1 MPRLD
6 AMRSAYAVFVG
17 WGFAIALLA
26 GTCYASSPGDGGGP
40 YQAYTLR
47 HKRAAEVERVL
58 AEMLT
63 SAGVS
68 AHVVVDA
75 RGNQLLVRGPE
86 TAQQIARELIST
98 LDRPPEARPLVRTY
112 GVGTA
117 ALADAA
123 RRVRQQFADRRGE
136 VAVSTDPE
144 TGQLFVL
151 APPDVHKEIA
161 KLVARQGTIGAKG
174 AASDQANGEAIRQP
188 VRQASLMATEDF
200 VPTPN
205 LGARRAEEQL
215 RQMYGRRLIVQ
226 EATQS
231 RERPAYRFVDGRG
244 RRVELLADHSRNGFF
259 LVGNESLV
267 KQFSRLLR
275 ALDATAQ
282 SEDSGVRVIP
292 VHHASPSKIRE
303 AVEAWRASSR
313 EPGADPGARRSSS
326 PVGPAAEDQSAVDG
340 PGGLRLASYLFQ
352 AADGAAGG
360 AAAGPMRAGP
370 GQRAGGAPAGGVA
383 KPGAGAEVPP
393 AEGPAPVEPVRPP
406 AKPLTPEEEEEFRR
420 RLRQLGADVQ
430 VEILPDLDAIIL
442 RGRDR
447 DLKELQ
453 RIIEEIERLSAET
466 EPAIDIYVLRHASG
480 EAVSS
485 ILRQVNEDYLGG
497 RQGRVTIMPLG
508 KPNALLLIGW
518 GDAVRAAKEL
528 IAKLDQPVEPRTE
541 QRIFH
546 LRHAPASSVATAITQ
561 FLTSRATG
569 MGPRVQVMPDPRTN
583 SLVVHAAPRDM
594 AEVELLIERLDT
606 AQTDTVLQTRVF
618 KLYNALATDVAGTLQ
633 AAVEAAR
640 GGGPAQASA
649 ALELLAVDP
658 KGQRLV
664 KSGVLAEVRL
674 SADPRLNVI
683 IVHAPPESMELLAA
697 LIRQLDTPGA
707 AAQIKVFRIINGDA
721 TAVANMLRS
730 LIPTGGPPGPPLAPP
745 AEGESALIP
754 MRFSVDTRTNSIIAV
769 GAPSD
774 LRIVEALVIRLDEQD
789 VQQRQTAVY
798 RLKNAPALD
807 VAQAINDFL
816 RSQRQLQ
823 LAAPGVL
830 SPFQQLE
837 SEVVVVP
844 EPVSNALILSATPR
858 FFKEIADLI
867 EKLDSPPPQV
877 MIQVLIAEVQLS
889 NNDEF
894 GVEFGLQDSI
904 LFDRSLLSGN
914 LTTITQTLQQSTPA
928 GIITQTT
935 QSTPFA
941 TLNPGFNFNTSDPL
955 GNSASVQS
963 LAASSKV
970 GTQGLTS
977 FGVGRVNNELG
988 FGGLVLSA
996 SSESVSVL
1004 IRALQATRRLEVLSR
1019 PQIMTM
1025 DNQPAFIQIGQ
1036 RVPRISSTGIVST
1049 GQFNAIDLV
1058 NIGLILGVTPRI
1070 SPEGMVVME
1079 IDAENS
1085 NLAPISE
1092 GIPVTVAG
1100 GQVIRSPTFNTTM
1113 AQTTVSAADG
1123 ETIVLGGLITKG
1135 RTRLDRRV
1143 PLLADIPVLGALF
1156 RYHNVVEKR
1165 TELLIVLTPHIVRTP
1180 EEAERVKRL
1189 ESARMTW
1196 CLGDVEELHGEAGL
1210 TRAGGT
1216 PEVIY
1221 PDITPR
1227 GKPAERSAWEI
1238 IAPREAKPEGP
1249 AGPDQAPPSREQG
1262 PPGVR
1267 ELPERKPTEMP
1278 PPEPIPPGVRTDGP
1292 RESGAHAPWG
1302 ASPTGSGHPEI
1313 GSQFLPGTTETAS
1326 PRLGNPLRPAPVA
1339 APADAQPLPARMP
1352 SPEF

>member
-1 MPRLD
+1 MIPRLE
-6 AMRSAYAVFVG
+6 AMRSAYAALVG
-17 WGFAIALLA
+17 WGFAVALLA
-26 GTCYASSPGDGGGP
+26 GLVSARAASPAEGPFQTYA
-40 YQAYTLR
+40 LR

-58 AEMLT
+58 TEMLT
-63 SAGVS
+63 HAGVS
-68 AHVVVDA
+68 AHVFVDA

-86 TAQQIARELIST
+86 PAQQIARELI
-98 LDRPPEARPLVRTY
+98 
-112 GVGTA
+112 A
-117 ALADAA
+117 ALDQPATSRPVVRVYAVPPGALAA
-123 RRVRQQFADRRGE
+123 VAERVRRRFADHAGD
-136 VAVSTDPE
+136 VAVSTDPD
-144 TGQLFVL
+144 TGQLIVL
-151 APPDVHKEIA
+151 ASPEVHHEVA
-161 KLVARQGTIGAKG
+161 SLVAGSGASGLASSGDG
-174 AASDQANGEAIRQP
+174 ADKEGP
-188 VRQASLMATEDF
+188 VRPPVLQTSLTATEEF
-200 VPTPN
+200 VPTPH
-205 LGARRAEEQL
+205 LGVRRTEEQL
-215 RQMYGRRLIVQ
+215 RQMYGQRLTLQ
-226 EATQS
+226 PAS
-231 RERPAYRFVDGRG
+231 RPGERPAYRFVDSRG
-244 RRVELLADHSRNGFF
+244 RRVELLADPSRNGFLIVGNVS
-259 LVGNESLV
+259 LVG
-267 KQFSRLLR
+267 QFSRLVR
-275 ALDATAQ
+275 ALDSAGQADGA
-282 SEDSGVRVIP
+282 SVRVVP
-292 VHHASPSKIRE
+292 VRHASPSKVRE
-303 AVEAWRASSR
+303 AVEAWRASTR
-313 EPGADPGARRSSS
+313 ESGADSGLPAPPRRH
-326 PVGPAAEDQSAVDG
+326 GPAGDDQSALDA
-340 PGGLRLASYLFQ
+340 PGGVRLAGYLFQ
-352 AADGAAGG
+352 SAEGGAEVGAGG
-360 AAAGPMRAGP
+360 GPPAGPTPAGGGEP
-370 GQRAGGAPAGGVA
+370 MGAPAG
-383 KPGAGAEVPP
+383 KAGPSPREPTP
-393 AEGPAPVEPVRPP
+393 AERPTPGEAVRPP
-406 AKPLTPEEEEEFRR
+406 AKPLTPEEEEELRR

-466 EPAIDIYVLRHASG
+466 EPAIDIYVLRHVSG
-480 EAVSS
+480 EAVSA

-497 RQGRVTIMPLG
+497 RQGRITIMPLG

-528 IAKLDQPVEPRTE
+528 IAKLDQPVAPQTE

-546 LRHAPASSVATAITQ
+546 LRHASASTVATTITQ

-569 MGPRVQVMPDPRTN
+569 MGPRVEVMPDLRTN
-583 SLVVHAAPRDM
+583 SLLVHAAPRDM

-606 AQTDTVLQTRVF
+606 AETNAVLQTRVF

-633 AAVEAAR
+633 AALDAAR
-640 GGGPAQASA
+640 GGGPAQPSA

-664 KSGVLAEVRL
+664 KSGVLADVRL

-683 IVHAPPESMELLAA
+683 VVHAPAESMELLAA

-707 AAQIKVFRIINGDA
+707 AAQIKVFRIVNGDA

-774 LRIVEALVIRLDEQD
+774 LRIVEALIIRLDEED

-798 RLKNAPALD
+798 RLKNAPAID

-904 LFDRSLLSGN
+904 LFDRSLLAGN

-941 TLNPGFNFNTSDPL
+941 TLNPGFNFNNSEPL
-955 GNSASVQS
+955 GNSASAQS
-963 LAASSKV
+963 LANSSKV

-1196 CLGDVEELHGEAGL
+1196 CLGDVEELHGQAGL
-1210 TRAGGT
+1210 TRAGGA

-1227 GKPAERSAWEI
+1227 GKPPSRSAWELI
-1238 IAPREAKPEGP
+1238 SPREAQPEE
-1249 AGPDQAPPSREQG
+1249 PSRQEQG
-1262 PPGVR
+1262 PGAVPA
-1267 ELPERKPTEMP
+1267 LPETKPRERP
-1278 PPEPIPPGVRTDGP
+1278 APEAVPPGRPVQGP
-1292 RESGAHAPWG
+1292 QEGAAHGPPAFVPGPPSEPGSRRQTAPSTPDVAG
-1302 ASPTGSGHPEI
+1302 PQLA
-1313 GSQFLPGTTETAS
+1313 
-1326 PRLGNPLRPAPVA
+1326 NPLRPAETPP
-1339 APADAQPLPARMP
+1339 PATAFGPF
-1352 SPEF
+1352 PEH

>member
-1 MPRLD
+1 MPRFD
-6 AMRSAYAVFVG
+6 TMRSAQAALVSWFFFV
-17 WGFAIALLA
+17 ALLA
-26 GTCYASSPGDGGGP
+26 GMGPAKAASPGQEP
-40 YQAYTLR
+40 YQTYVLR
-47 HKRAAEVERVL
+47 YKEAAEVERVL
-58 AEMLT
+58 TEMLT
-63 SAGVS
+63 GAGVS
-68 AHVVVDA
+68 ANVFVDS
-75 RGNQLLVRGPE
+75 RNNQLLIRGPE
-86 TAQQIARELIST
+86 TAQQIARELIAT
-98 LDRPPEARPLVRTY
+98 LDRPPSARPVVRVY
-112 GVGTA
+112 PVESGA
-117 ALADAA
+117 AAA
-123 RRVRQQFADRRGE
+123 VAERVRRHLASRSAD
-136 VAVSTDPE
+136 VAVSADPE
-144 TGQLFVL
+144 SGQLIVL
-151 APPDVHKEIA
+151 APADVHQEVA
-161 KLVARQGTIGAKG
+161 NLVAGKGTAGPERSGQAGAT
-174 AASDQANGEAIRQP
+174 NEPLRPP
-188 VRQASLMATEDF
+188 VRQMSLTVTEEF
-200 VPTPN
+200 VPTSH
-205 LGARRAEEQL
+205 LGIRRAEEQL
-215 RQMYGRRLIVQ
+215 RQIYGSRLTLQ
-226 EATQS
+226 ASDRPGEK
-231 RERPAYRFVDGRG
+231 PAYRFVDGRG
-244 RRVELLADHSRNGFF
+244 RRVELLADHSRNGFLIVGNVS
-259 LVGNESLV
+259 LVG
-267 KQFSRLLR
+267 QFSRLLR
-275 ALDATAQ
+275 ALDGAGQTEGA
-282 SEDSGVRVIP
+282 SIRVVPVR
-292 VHHASPSKIRE
+292 HASPSKVRE
-303 AVEAWRASSR
+303 AVEAWRASISDS
-313 EPGADPGARRSSS
+313 ATDPGAPAR
-326 PVGPAAEDQSAVDG
+326 PPAPGPANDDQSALDA
-340 PGGLRLASYLFQ
+340 PGGVRLAGYLFQ
-352 AADGAAGG
+352 SAGE
-360 AAAGPMRAGP
+360 A
-370 GQRAGGAPAGGVA
+370 AGGVA
-383 KPGAGAEVPP
+383 GGGPPAGPTPGAGSQPTGP
-393 AEGPAPVEPVRPP
+393 AAAKPGPAAGETLPGEGPAPGEAVRPP
-406 AKPLTPEEEEEFRR
+406 AKPLTAEEEEELRR

-447 DLKELQ
+447 DIKELQ

-480 EAVSS
+480 EAVSA

-546 LRHAPASSVATAITQ
+546 LRHAPASTVATTITQ
-561 FLTSRATG
+561 FMTARATG

-583 SLVVHAAPRDM
+583 SLLVHAAPRDM

-606 AQTDTVLQTRVF
+606 VETNAVLQTRVF
-618 KLYNALATDVAGTLQ
+618 KLYNTLAADVAATLQ
-633 AAVEAAR
+633 AALDAAR
-640 GGGPAQASA
+640 AAGPAQASA

-664 KSGVLAEVRL
+664 KSGLLADVRL

-683 IVHAPPESMELLAA
+683 IVHAPAESMELLAA

-707 AAQIKVFRIINGDA
+707 AAQIKVFRIVNGDA

-730 LIPTGGPPGPPLAPP
+730 LIPVGGPPGPPLAPP

-774 LRIVEALVIRLDEQD
+774 LRIVEALIIRLDEQD

-798 RLKNAPALD
+798 RLKNAPAVD

-904 LFDRSLLSGN
+904 LFDRSLLAGN

-941 TLNPGFNFNTSDPL
+941 TLNPGFNFNTSEPL
-955 GNSASVQS
+955 GNSAGAPS
-963 LAASSKV
+963 LATSSKV

-977 FGVGRVNNELG
+977 FGIGRINNELG

-1036 RVPRISSTGIVST
+1036 RVPRISSTGIVAT
-1049 GQFNAIDLV
+1049 GQFNAIELV

-1135 RTRLDRRV
+1135 QTRLDRRV

-1156 RYHNVVEKR
+1156 RYHNVMEKR

-1196 CLGDVEELHGEAGL
+1196 CLGDVQELHGEAGL
-1210 TRAGGT
+1210 TRSGGT

-1221 PDITPR
+1221 PDLMPR
-1227 GKPAERSAWEI
+1227 GKPAARSAWELI
-1238 IAPREAKPEGP
+1238 SPRNGEAE
-1249 AGPDQAPPSREQG
+1249 G
-1262 PPGVR
+1262 PPGPDHGPPDMP
-1267 ELPERKPTEMP
+1267 EPEMPETKPPERPA
-1278 PPEPIPPGVRTDGP
+1278 PEAIPPGRPIERPPGSAARPLSGLSLQRGEESGRGGQEQPHASEAVGP
-1292 RESGAHAPWG
+1292 RP
-1302 ASPTGSGHPEI
+1302 
-1313 GSQFLPGTTETAS
+1313 
-1326 PRLGNPLRPAPVA
+1326 GNPLRPGEPTPPTAF
-1339 APADAQPLPARMP
+1339 LP
-1352 SPEF
+1352 SLEH

>member
-1 MPRLD
+1 MPRFD
-6 AMRSAYAVFVG
+6 AMRSRYAALVG
-17 WGFAIALLA
+17 WGFILALLA
-26 GTCYASSPGDGGGP
+26 GYSRAPAAESPQGT
-40 YQAYTLR
+40 YQSYVLQ
-47 HKRAAEVERVL
+47 HKRAAEVEGVL
-58 AEMLT
+58 TQLLAN
-63 SAGVS
+63 AGVS
-68 AHVVVDA
+68 AQVFIDP
-75 RGNQLLVRGPE
+75 RGNQLVVRGPE
-86 TAQQIARELIST
+86 AAHQIARELIAT
-98 LDRPPEARPLVRTY
+98 VDRSPAARPEVRVYTVDPA
-112 GVGTA
+112 GLAATA
-117 ALADAA
+117 E
-123 RRVRQQFADRRGE
+123 RVQRHFAQRRGE
-136 VAVSTDPE
+136 VAVSADFQ
-144 TGQLFVL
+144 TGQLIVL
-151 APPDVHKEIA
+151 APPDAHKDIA
-161 KLVARQGTIGAKG
+161 RLLAGEGATG
-174 AASDQANGEAIRQP
+174 GGPSAPGRVPEEAARQP
-188 VRQASLMATEDF
+188 VRQASLMATEEF
-200 VPTPN
+200 VATPN
-205 LGARRAEEQL
+205 LGVRRAEERLQ
-215 RQMYGRRLIVQ
+215 QMYGSRLSVQ
-226 EATQS
+226 PGV
-231 RERPAYRFVDGRG
+231 RPGGGPTYRFVDARG
-244 RRVELLADHSRNGFF
+244 RRVELTADRSRNGFV
-259 LVGNESLV
+259 LVGNVSLV
-267 KQFSRLLR
+267 GQFSRLLR
-275 ALDATAQ
+275 ALDAAGP
-282 SEDSGVRVIP
+282 SDGAGIRVVPVR
-292 VHHASPSKIRE
+292 HASPSKVRE
-303 AVEAWRASSR
+303 AVEAWRASVL
-313 EPGADPGARRSSS
+313 S
-326 PVGPAAEDQSAVDG
+326 PEAGSTAPAPPRAKLPASDDQSALDEA
-340 PGGLRLASYLFQ
+340 GGLRLASYLFQ
-352 AADGAAGG
+352 GAEGGAGAGAGG
-360 AAAGPMRAGP
+360 AAAAGP
-370 GQRAGGAPAGGVA
+370 GPSAAGGPAQAGA
-383 KPGAGAEVPP
+383 KPGPAAPEAPP
-393 AEGPAPVEPVRPP
+393 AAAPAPAEAVRPT
-406 AKPLTPEEEEEFRR
+406 AKPLSPEEEEEFRR

-466 EPAIDIYVLRHASG
+466 EPAIDIYVLRHVSG
-480 EAVSS
+480 EAVST
-485 ILRQVNEDYLGG
+485 IMRQVSEDYLGG

-508 KPNALLLIGW
+508 KPNALLLVGW

-528 IAKLDQPVEPRTE
+528 IAKLDQPVAPQTE

-546 LRHAPASSVATAITQ
+546 LRHAPATTVATVITQ
-561 FLTSRATG
+561 FMTARATG
-569 MGPRVQVMPDPRTN
+569 MGPRVQAMPDPRTN
-583 SLVVHAAPRDM
+583 SLLVHAAPRDM

-606 AQTDTVLQTRVF
+606 VETDAVLETRVF
-618 KLYNALATDVAGTLQ
+618 RLYNALATDVAGTLQ
-633 AAVEAAR
+633 AALDAAR
-640 GGGPAQASA
+640 GAAPGQVSA
-649 ALELLAVDP
+649 ALELLTVDP
-658 KGQRLV
+658 KGRRLV

-674 SADPRLNVI
+674 SADPRLNII
-683 IVHAPPESMELLAA
+683 IVHAPAESMELLAA
-697 LIRQLDTPGA
+697 LIRQLDAPGA
-707 AAQIKVFRIINGDA
+707 AAQIKVFRIVNGDA
-721 TAVANMLRS
+721 TAVANMLRA

-754 MRFSVDTRTNSIIAV
+754 MRFSVDTRTNSIIAI
-769 GAPSD
+769 GAPGD
-774 LRIVEALVIRLDEQD
+774 LRIVEALIIRLDEED

-889 NNDEF
+889 TNDEF

-941 TLNPGFNFNTSDPL
+941 TLNPGFNFNTTEPL
-955 GNSASVQS
+955 GNSASAQS
-963 LAASSKV
+963 LATAAKV

-977 FGVGRVNNELG
+977 FGVGRINNELG

-1036 RVPRISSTGIVST
+1036 RVPRISSTGIVAT
-1049 GQFNAIDLV
+1049 GQFNAIELV

-1085 NLAPISE
+1085 NLAPITE

-1135 RTRLDRRV
+1135 HTRLDRRV

-1227 GKPAERSAWEI
+1227 GKPPGRSAWEI
-1238 IAPREAKPEGP
+1238 IAPREARPEGP
-1249 AGPDQAPPSREQG
+1249 PGQG
-1262 PPGVR
+1262 PIP
-1267 ELPERKPTEMP
+1267 LPLRQG
-1278 PPEPIPPGVRTDGP
+1278 PEPKLQEPPAPEAIPPGKPAEGSP
-1292 RESGAHAPWG
+1292 ESA
-1302 ASPTGSGHPEI
+1302 GHD
-1313 GSQFLPGTTETAS
+1313 LPGLWPGGTAD
-1326 PRLGNPLRPAPVA
+1326 LGVPSRPAPSTPGAGGGRPANPLRPGPA
-1339 APADAQPLPARMP
+1339 AVPAAAQPLPASLP
-1352 SPEF
+1352 SSEG

>member
-1 MPRLD
+1 MSRFD
-6 AMRSAYAVFVG
+6 AMRSFLAALVG
-17 WGFAIALLA
+17 WGFALALLV
-26 GTCYASSPGDGGGP
+26 GLGHASAASPPEGA
-40 YQAYTLR
+40 YQAYALQ
-47 HKRAAEVERVL
+47 HKRASDVERVL
-58 AEMLT
+58 TEMLRN
-63 SAGVS
+63 AGIP
-68 AHVVVDA
+68 AHLVVDA
-75 RGNQLLVRGPE
+75 RGNQLLVRGSE
-86 TAQQIARELIST
+86 TAQKIARELIAT
-98 LDRPPEARPLVRTY
+98 VDRAPAAEPVVRLY
-112 GVGTA
+112 AVEPGALAGTA
-117 ALADAA
+117 E
-123 RRVRQQFADRRGE
+123 RVRRQFADSAGQ
-136 VAVSTDPE
+136 VVVSTDAE
-144 TGQLFVL
+144 TSQLIVL
-151 APPDVHKEIA
+151 APAEAHKEIA
-161 KLVARQGTIGAKG
+161 KLVAAEKTAPSRP
-174 AASDQANGEAIRQP
+174 AASIPPREDVAGQP
-188 VRQASLMATEDF
+188 VRQASLVATEEF
-200 VPTPN
+200 VPMPN
-205 LGARRAEEQL
+205 LGVRRAEARL
-215 RQMYGRRLIVQ
+215 RELYAARLTYQGSGR
-226 EATQS
+226 AG
-231 RERPAYRFVDGRG
+231 ERPTYRFVDGRG
-244 RRVELLADHSRNGFF
+244 RRVELVVDRSRNGFL
-259 LVGNESLV
+259 LVGNVSLV
-267 KQFSRLLR
+267 GQFSRLLR
-275 ALDATAQ
+275 ALDSTGQGDGAAI
-282 SEDSGVRVIP
+282 RVIP
-292 VHHASPSKIRE
+292 VRHASPSKIRE
-303 AVEAWRASSR
+303 AVEAWRASTG
-313 EPGADPGARRSSS
+313 EPGAGPGGNAPSGSR
-326 PVGPAAEDQSAVDG
+326 GPTTDDQSAVES

-352 AADGAAGG
+352 AADGGAGG
-360 AAAGPMRAGP
+360 ARGGAMPDGT
-370 GQRAGGAPAGGVA
+370 GQGAGGALPTVGGA
-383 KPGAGAEVPP
+383 KSGAVPQAPGVEGLPP
-393 AEGPAPVEPVRPP
+393 GEAVRPP
-406 AKPLTPEEEEEFRR
+406 AQVMTPEEEEEFRR

-480 EAVSS
+480 EAVSA

-528 IAKLDQPVEPRTE
+528 IAKLDQPVEPQTE

-546 LRHAPASSVATAITQ
+546 LRHAPATTVATTITQ

-583 SLVVHAAPRDM
+583 SLLVHAAPRDM

-606 AQTDTVLQTRVF
+606 AETNAVLQTRVF
-618 KLYNALATDVAGTLQ
+618 KLYNALATDVAATIQ
-633 AAVEAAR
+633 AALDAAR
-640 GGGPAQASA
+640 GVGPAQASA

-664 KSGVLAEVRL
+664 KSGVLADVRL
-674 SADPRLNVI
+674 SADPRLNII
-683 IVHAPPESMELLAA
+683 IVHAPAESMELLAA

-707 AAQIKVFRIINGDA
+707 AAQIKVFRIVNGDA

-774 LRIVEALVIRLDEQD
+774 LRIVEALVIRLDEED

-941 TLNPGFNFNTSDPL
+941 TLNPGFNFNTSDSL
-955 GNSASVQS
+955 GNSASAQS
-963 LAASSKV
+963 LATSSKV

-1085 NLAPISE
+1085 SLAPISE

-1143 PLLADIPVLGALF
+1143 PLLADVPVLGALF

-1227 GKPAERSAWEI
+1227 GKPSARSAWEI
-1238 IAPREAKPEGP
+1238 ISPREAKPEGP
-1249 AGPDQAPPSREQG
+1249 PSRDQG
-1262 PPGVR
+1262 PSEQR
-1267 ELPERKPTEMP
+1267 EPPQKKPSEMP
-1278 PPEPIPPGVRTDGP
+1278 SPEPIPPGTPANRP
-1292 RESGAHAPWG
+1292 
-1302 ASPTGSGHPEI
+1302 
-1313 GSQFLPGTTETAS
+1313 PGTATYAPEGFPPAGPMTTAIGHGAFPGS
-1326 PRLGNPLRPAPVA
+1326 TPTPGPRLGNPLRPGPVV
-1339 APADAQPLPARMP
+1339 APAEAQPLPAHAP
-1352 SPEF
+1352 TSEY